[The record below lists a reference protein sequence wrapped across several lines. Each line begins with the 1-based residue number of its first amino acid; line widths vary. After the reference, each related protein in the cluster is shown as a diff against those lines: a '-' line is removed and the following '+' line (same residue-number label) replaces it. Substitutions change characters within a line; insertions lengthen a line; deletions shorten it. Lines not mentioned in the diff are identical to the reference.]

1 MVPRQTNFCRL
12 VVFPGRHK
20 EDPKLQEFEWMKECY
35 LDDLLHRSYNIKFT
49 PEKTLDACLQ
59 KVNTLIPQIRESYA
73 GMIEKY
79 SDDEVAKMM
88 VMDGCFIL
96 EFCLKHV
103 NEDLNLPNKMQN
115 NRIAMDLLLL
125 ENQVPFFVLQAL
137 SDCSIGKA
145 SRTTL
150 SKLLKCLA
158 RYIRIFNSRAKF
170 PETTIHFYSEKNRA
184 KKKIHD
190 ITDLDSFGSDSTH
203 DFGPFPTPVT
213 TDLPK
218 LKIHDFTDLDSFG
231 SDSNHDFG
239 PFPTPVTTDLPKLKI
254 HDITDL
260 DSFGSDSTHDFGP
273 FPTPVTTDLPKLKIH
288 DFTDLDSFGSDSTLV
303 TTNLPKQKTHD
314 TTDHVLGYLHK
325 RFQLLPVKSLENTHT
340 AVHLIEELDR
350 SGINLKPHQMSG
362 WSMNIDFQSS
372 RFASLPWFWSKPT
385 LLMPTLVIHDFTEL
399 ILRNFIAYEQ
409 SFPQDRS
416 YFTSYAHAMD
426 MLINTQEDVAK
437 LVESKVFVNILG
449 SNQEAADMI
458 NKICKNMIVK
468 EFYYTDEF
476 KEMDKYYNALW
487 PKHIARLRRVYFNN
501 QWSAIALLAAII
513 LFTLAVVQT
522 IYAIKGK

>member
-1 MVPRQTNFCRL
+1 MTVPSPLLILFSNSESDSAIVNVGDVDLGIPEINQPDVTTRNPSHSDEASTTTLIIDRITDVMDKSDDETIGFLLDCAIRGQNRGNQRPPSICKVSRVLRDLSESSFNPQL
-12 VVFPGRHK
+12 VSIGPLHK

-35 LDDLLHRSYNIKFT
+35 LDDLLKCCNNINST
-49 PEKTLDACLQ
+49 PEKTLLEACLQ
-59 KVNTLIPQIRESYA
+59 KVNTLIPKIRESYA
-73 GMIEKY
+73 GVKKNY
-79 SDDEVAKMM
+79 SDDEVATMM

-96 EFCLKHV
+96 EFCFKHR
-103 NEDLNLPNKMQN
+103 NEYLYLPNKMQN
-115 NRIAMDLLLL
+115 LHIAMDLMLL

-137 SDCSIGKA
+137 FDCTMGKA
-145 SRTTL
+145 PFTL
-150 SKLLKCLA
+150 SKVLDESANHESVYRSIIKVC
-158 RYIRIFNSRAKF
+158 RTKRIN
-170 PETTIHFYSEKNRA
+170 I
-184 KKKIHD
+184 
-190 ITDLDSFGSDSTH
+190 
-203 DFGPFPTPVT
+203 
-213 TDLPK
+213 
-218 LKIHDFTDLDSFG
+218 
-231 SDSNHDFG
+231 
-239 PFPTPVTTDLPKLKI
+239 
-254 HDITDL
+254 
-260 DSFGSDSTHDFGP
+260 
-273 FPTPVTTDLPKLKIH
+273 
-288 DFTDLDSFGSDSTLV
+288 
-303 TTNLPKQKTHD
+303 
-314 TTDHVLGYLHK
+314 
-325 RFQLLPVKSLENTHT
+325 ENAAFHSI
-340 AVHLIEELDR
+340 VELDR
-350 SGINLKPHQMSG
+350 SGMNFKPHQEGG
-362 WSMNIDFQSS
+362 WSMTIKFQSS
-372 RFASLPWFWSKPT
+372 LFAYLPWFWSKPT